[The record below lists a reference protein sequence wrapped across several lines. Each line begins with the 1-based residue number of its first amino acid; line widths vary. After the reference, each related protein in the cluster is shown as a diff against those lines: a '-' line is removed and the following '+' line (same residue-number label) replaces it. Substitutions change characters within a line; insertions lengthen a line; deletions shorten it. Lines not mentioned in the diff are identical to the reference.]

1 MLLFPLL
8 GCGLQ
13 AKVSTTDNTMRI
25 SFERTGGF
33 AGMRLT
39 TTVDTA
45 TLPPEEAN
53 QLRQLVEAADFFHLP
68 ATITSP
74 SPQPDRFQYRLTVEE
89 NGQQHTVRVSE
100 AAAPDALRPLIE
112 WLMDA
117 ARRR

>member
-1 MLLFPLL
+1 
-8 GCGLQ
+8 
-13 AKVSTTDNTMRI
+13 MRI

-33 AGMRLT
+33 AGISRT

-68 ATITSP
+68 ATITP
-74 SPQPDRFQYRLTVEE
+74 PTPQPDRFQYQLTVEE

-100 AAAPDALRPLIE
+100 QAAPDALRRLLE

-117 ARRR
+117 GRRR